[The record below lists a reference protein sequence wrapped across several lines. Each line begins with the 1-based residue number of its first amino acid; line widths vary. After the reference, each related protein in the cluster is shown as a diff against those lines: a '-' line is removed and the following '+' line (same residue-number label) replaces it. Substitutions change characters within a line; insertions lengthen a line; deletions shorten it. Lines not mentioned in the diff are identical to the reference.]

1 MARIFKIPNEL
12 ILNYSP
18 EYSVSMELG
27 GIGFFRHVTDI
38 YVDDSYQPHFKDQA
52 CLIVLIGSIF
62 EQNRG

>member
-12 ILNYSP
+12 ILNHSS
-18 EYSVSMELG
+18 EYSVLRELG
-27 GIGFFRHVTDI
+27 GIGFFRHVADI
-38 YVDDSYQPHFKDQA
+38 NFHDSYQPHFKDQA